1 MHPTNLTEW
10 VQHITQIAE
19 DELIEQARL
28 AGTQTFIDTLLQE
41 GFSMTEINQIH
52 KAFALRFKKTG
63 RRIPLELD
71 DCVVDYHFLANPA
84 F

>member
-1 MHPTNLTEW
+1 MYPNTIPEW
-10 VQHITQIAE
+10 VQYITQITE

-28 AGTQTFIDTLLQE
+28 AGTHSFINTLLQE
-41 GFSMTEINQIH
+41 GFSMSEITQIH

-71 DCVVDYHFLANPA
+71 DCVVDYFFLANPA